1 MKKNKQYPK
10 KTKDIK
16 GKVAIAELRRAHLI
30 IAILAMAFV
39 FMLILSI
46 AHPLQF
52 DLWMGSIASALLLIV
67 AGVSLAT
74 AIALQK

>member
-1 MKKNKQYPK
+1 MKKTTLSPK
-10 KTKDIK
+10 KAKDIK

-52 DLWMGSIASALLLIV
+52 DLWLGSVASALLLIV
-67 AGVSLAT
+67 AAVSLAT
-74 AIALQK
+74 AVSLRK